1 MGFDSTWQFLGGIA
15 IGLAVIGSLCLRAA
29 ASYVLERWG
38 RSTKGAVVRSVEK
51 NDDGGVVYVVSY
63 EFTATSTSGAP
74 QIQAGKQ
81 TTRYSF
87 RARDIVAVRYWPKWP
102 RLNRIAER
110 AV

>member
-1 MGFDSTWQFLGGIA
+1 MDFDSTWQVLGGIA
-15 IGLAVIGSLCLRAA
+15 IGLALIGWLCLRAA

-38 RSTKGAVVRSVEK
+38 RSTKGAVVRSVER
-51 NDDGGVVYVVSY
+51 NDDGSLVYVVSY
-63 EFTATSTSGAP
+63 EFTATSTSGLP
-74 QIQAGKQ
+74 QVQAGEQ

-87 RARDIVAVRYWPKWP
+87 RARDIVAVRYWPEWP

>member
-1 MGFDSTWQFLGGIA
+1 MGFDSTWQFLGSLA
-15 IGLAVIGSLCLRAA
+15 VGLAVIAPLCLSAF
-29 ASYVLERWG
+29 ASYVLARWG

-51 NDDGGVVYVVSY
+51 NADGGVVYVVSY
-63 EFTATSTSGAP
+63 EFTATSTSGVP
-74 QIQAGKQ
+74 QIQVGKQ

>member
-15 IGLAVIGSLCLRAA
+15 IGLAVVGSLCLRAV

-38 RSTKGAVVRSVEK
+38 RSTKGAVVRSVERS
-51 NDDGGVVYVVSY
+51 DVYVVFY

-87 RARDIVAVRYWPKWP
+87 HARDSVAVRYWPKWP
-102 RLNRIAER
+102 KLNRIAER

>member
-38 RSTKGAVVRSVEK
+38 RRTKGAVVSSVEK
-51 NDDGGVVYVVSY
+51 NDDGSVVYVVFY

-81 TTRYSF
+81 TTRYGF
-87 RARDIVAVRYWPKWP
+87 RASDIVAVRYWPKWP